1 MQFLAHRGLWEK
13 AEEKNS
19 AAALR
24 RALAEGYGVET
35 DVRDAAQQ
43 LVIAHDP
50 AGPGALAA
58 ADFLA
63 LYGETRSNA
72 TLALNVKAD
81 GLRGWLKSLL
91 QSHGIK
97 NYFCFDM
104 SLPEMLC
111 YSREGLRF
119 FTRESEYERVPAL
132 YAEAAGVWVD
142 MFAGDWVQARDVRK
156 HLDAGKQVALVSPE
170 LHKRPHLDFW
180 ARLRAG
186 GFAGEAKVMLCTD
199 YPRAAREYFHG

>member
-1 MQFLAHRGLWEK
+1 MQILAHRGFWEH

-35 DVRDAAQQ
+35 DLRDAAQR

-58 ADFLA
+58 EDFFA
-63 LYGETRSNA
+63 LYRETQSGA
-72 TLALNVKAD
+72 ALALNMKAD
-81 GLRGWLKSLL
+81 GLRGLLKSLL
-91 QSHGIK
+91 QREGIK

-104 SLPEMLC
+104 SVPEMLG
-111 YSREGLRF
+111 YAREGLRF
-119 FTRESEYERVPAL
+119 FTRESEFEPAPTL

-142 MFAGDWVQARDVRK
+142 MFQGDWVQARDVAK

-170 LHKRPHLDFW
+170 LHRRPHLDFW
-180 ARLRAG
+180 ARLRA
-186 GFAGEAKVMLCTD
+186 AGLGANDNLLLCTD
-199 YPRAAREYFHG
+199 YPRAARDFFHG